1 MTVYVC
7 PTYSCNLKCKHC
19 SIRKQQIV
27 TDIEAIVN
35 ASKKFS
41 GSEFVLFGGEPFM
54 LDADSLKTLFSK
66 IDISSISTNLLNM
79 DKSKLQLLKD
89 N

>member
-1 MTVYVC
+1 M
-7 PTYSCNLKCKHC
+7 
-19 SIRKQQIV
+19 

-54 LDADSLKTLFSK
+54 LDADSLKMLFSK

-79 DKSKLQLLKD
+79 DKCKL
-89 N
+89 